1 MKRIL
6 QILGI
11 LLAGFILIQL
21 VPYGRNHTNSAVV
34 AEPKWDSPQTRDL
47 AKRACFDCHSNETI
61 WPWYSNIAP
70 ASWLVERDVVEARR
84 EANFSEWSAASGGR
98 ERKSGQKLGK
108 VVTEGEMPPA
118 QYTLIH
124 SEAILSQAERQQLV
138 MGFLATFGN

>member
-1 MKRIL
+1 MKRLL

-21 VPYGRNHTNSAVV
+21 VPYGRDHTNPAVV
-34 AEPKWDSPQTRDL
+34 AEPKWDSPQTREL
-47 AKRACFDCHSNETI
+47 AKRACFDCHSNETV
-61 WPWYSNIAP
+61 WPWYSNVAP
-70 ASWLVERDVVEARR
+70 ASWLVERDVVEGRH
-84 EANFSEWSAASGGR
+84 EVNFSEWSAASGGR

-108 VVTEGEMPPA
+108 VVTEGEMPPV